1 MPRLPL
7 NRKDMAWSIDWQKG
21 PDGQPI

>member
-7 NRKDMAWSIDWQKG
+7 NRKDMGWSIDWQKG